1 MKEENQKIQLNIS
14 HHQIQVRSRAFD
26 ENLCQWGDGNVEQG
40 AIIHPSYVTFDPL
53 LEGNF
58 KAEVWLALKEQFTLD
73 RYTQRCFVVPFE
85 VLERDKLEVLSVGT
99 VMPIQ
104 LSLQEKSLYDLYY
117 EVCEEEN
124 TFYKLTFVP
133 TLVKI
138 RAMVLQDDDW
148 GGERNRN
155 LKEGYVNI

>member
-1 MKEENQKIQLNIS
+1 MKEETQKISLNIS
-14 HHQIQVRSRAFD
+14 HHQIQIRSQAFD

-40 AIIHPSYVTFDPL
+40 AIIHPGYVTFDPL

-58 KAEVWLALKEQFTLD
+58 EAEIWLVLNEQFSLD

-85 VLERDKLEVLSVGT
+85 VLEQEKLEVLSVGT
-99 VMPIQ
+99 VIPIQ
-104 LSLQEKSLYDLYY
+104 LPLQEKKRYDLYY
-117 EVCEEEN
+117 EVCENEN

-133 TLVKI
+133 AEVKI
-138 RAMVLQDDDW
+138 LPMMIQDDDW